1 MSSETSANETDTEE
15 YSFKVRRLK
24 WLKRRYRR
32 GLHELDDYSK
42 SKLSKRS
49 KAMTRPRITSK
60 HSSTRPMPLDIPLWA
75 KAKSATDSEDQVTE
89 SELLNTSLSS
99 ESVSSDA

>member
-49 KAMTRPRITSK
+49 KAMTRPKTTSK
-60 HSSTRPMPLDIPLWA
+60 HSSTRPDIPLWA